1 MPFLFLNAKPFLFL
15 VGSFMQFLF
24 VIGRTGQGKLR
35 VQFQSSKSHLCC
47 TAYEASITS
56 IRTSTAPSCSPILKS
71 FYVLCCLL
79 RVYSLMLLNLRW
91 GLLSVLG
98 DCCPFS
104 GDSCAFTPYGKVH
117 FA

>member
-1 MPFLFLNAKPFLFL
+1 MLPLKSLLPDAA
-15 VGSFMQFLF
+15 VAS
-24 VIGRTGQGKLR
+24 T
-35 VQFQSSKSHLCC
+35 SKCGDVVFIPIFG
-47 TAYEASITS
+47 ASLET
-56 IRTSTAPSCSPILKS
+56 PSPIVS
-71 FYVLCCLL
+71 
-79 RVYSLMLLNLRW
+79 SLTLMNLRW